1 MTDFLSGTA
10 ILVLVI
16 ALLCIGPF
24 LTIWTLNTLFPV
36 LAIPFTFWTW
46 LAGIWLNWVTFG
58 ARQTKKD

>member
-46 LAGIWLNWVTFG
+46 LAGLWVNWVVFG
-58 ARQTKKD
+58 SRNTKKD